1 MDEALKSCMGDK
13 LRELRAKHPEM
24 GREQQLAIALS
35 ECGGAKAEDVAA
47 LYDEIAG
54 AEVVVDA
61 SAFAYLSLAADPA
74 LIGVQ
79 DSLRALFPADADID
93 WQLPA
98 TFHITLAF
106 CMRASDTQIRQAAT
120 AVQAVPLSVR
130 GTRLGVFEN
139 GDERALHIE
148 VEPTDDLKALQAALY
163 EGFATLGAE
172 MSEFSAP
179 DAYKPHITLAYL
191 PAGIE
196 VPDAPVDVSIL
207 ANRVVYGRDLYKPYV
222 EITLPSAIKSA
233 DRLIAFGGAA
243 KALDGVPGMV
253 GGYLVEFGDMGVRD
267 LQRERFVTDTDF
279 ALDWYG
285 ERPLLFH
292 HGLNDSVGTE
302 KVGTIKAL
310 RRDDKGLWLEA
321 ILDERNEYVEYVRK
335 LVDMGVLG
343 LSAGSLPHLV
353 RVDGDGTIKRFPI
366 VEGSL
371 THTPADPRTRV
382 MSLKT
387 FLSDA
392 ATQTLPEPT
401 GQGAMTPAIEVT
413 QSDAPVSKPD
423 EPAPI
428 DQPEP
433 EEKQRMDAQKLIA
446 LLESM
451 GLILTDE
458 QKAKLAAEFGGDALS
473 MANMPA
479 EQMKAAVDAAVLK
492 AFTLL
497 QDQQGVQDAFKASIQ
512 SRINSGQPQSR
523 VTNST
528 PQGRGQITDV
538 HDMRFHHLKAQDL
551 VFGAHVLR
559 MARKAGLS
567 EYGVSETFL
576 RAAADKA
583 LKAAD
588 HANGGY
594 GDGYALK
601 SAIKA
606 DEVFSSNLTN
616 YGQNW
621 VGAAY
626 ETQMW
631 ETVRE
636 APIYKALIDMGV
648 MEVEIPQGFN
658 SIYIPTEGTDPTF
671 YSLAELNDETSD
683 ERLPIT
689 GKSSNLTATRRQ
701 LTPGFIG
708 ARVSFTD
715 VMEEDSLIPVLPF
728 LRNKLEMRGQEIIE
742 YLMINGDTETGSTN
756 INYDGSAVSAL
767 VDAKGRGPVY
777 AAMDGFLKLALVTTT
792 ALSRDGSMFDET
804 DYMSTL
810 KLLPKPMQS
819 ALERLAFIADG
830 STYLATVDFAVNKTV
845 DVRGGAATIV
855 NGRVDG
861 MYGIKLFRSGQ
872 MDLADTDG
880 KITYNAA
887 GTKGRLLLVRPDQWA
902 LGRKREMRTEVARDI
917 DAQATV
923 VVTTMRFGM
932 TYRSATGG
940 AAVSFDLSV

>member
-1 MDEALKSCMGDK
+1 MDEDELIEPAQGD
-13 LRELRAKHPEM
+13 ATPEATNEPAQ
-24 GREQQLAIALS
+24 G
-35 ECGGAKAEDVAA
+35 DT
-47 LYDEIAG
+47 
-54 AEVVVDA
+54 

-79 DSLRALFPADADID
+79 DGLRALFPADVEID

-106 CMRASDTQIRQAAT
+106 CMRASDTQVRQAAT
-120 AVQAVPLSVR
+120 AVQAIPFTVR
-130 GTRLGVFEN
+130 GTSFGVFEN
-139 GDERALHIE
+139 GDERALHVE
-148 VEPTDDLKALQAALY
+148 VEPTDDLKALQAAIY

-196 VPDAPVDVSIL
+196 VPDAPVEVSIL

-222 EITLPSAIKSA
+222 EITLPSAIKSD
-233 DRLIAFGGAA
+233 DRLIAFGGAV
-243 KALDGVPGMV
+243 KALDGVPGLV

-292 HGLNDSVGTE
+292 HGLNDAVGTE
-302 KVGTIKAL
+302 KVGMIKAL

-387 FLSDA
+387 FLSDVA
-392 ATQTLPEPT
+392 AMPLPEPT
-401 GQGAMTPAIEVT
+401 GQGAITPAIEVT
-413 QSDAPVSKPD
+413 QSQAPVSEPD
-423 EPAPI
+423 DPAPI
-428 DQPEP
+428 DHPET
-433 EEKQRMDAQKLIA
+433 EEKPRMDAQKLIA

-451 GLILTDE
+451 GITLSDE
-458 QKAKLAAEFGGDALS
+458 QKAKLAAEFGGDAL
-473 MANMPA
+473 NMTGMPP
-479 EQMKAAVDAAVLK
+479 EEMKAAVDAAVLK

-497 QDQQGVQDAFKASIQ
+497 QDQQAVQDAFKASIQ
-512 SRINSGQPQSR
+512 NRISGGQPQSR
-523 VTNST
+523 VTPST
-528 PQGRGQITDV
+528 PQGRGQITNV
-538 HDMRFHHLKAQDL
+538 RDMRFHHLKAQDL

-559 MARKAGLS
+559 LAHKAGLS
-567 EYGVSETFL
+567 DGGVSETFL
-576 RAAADKA
+576 KAAADKT
-583 LKAAD
+583 LKAAEY
-588 HANGGY
+588 ANGGY
-594 GDGYALK
+594 GDGFAIK

-606 DEVFSSNLTN
+606 DEIFSSNLAN

-626 ETQMW
+626 ETQLW
-631 ETVRE
+631 EAVRE
-636 APIYKALIDMGV
+636 APIYQALINMGV
-648 MEVEIPQGFN
+648 MEIEVPQGFN

-671 YSLAELNDETSD
+671 YSLAQLNDETSD

-689 GKSSNLTATRRQ
+689 GKSSNVTATQRQ

-708 ARVSFTD
+708 ARVSFSD
-715 VMEEDSLIPVLPF
+715 IMEEDSLIPVLPF
-728 LRNKLEMRGQEIIE
+728 LRNKLEVRGQEVIE

-777 AAMDGFLKLALVTTT
+777 TALDGFLKLALVTTT
-792 ALSRDGSMFDET
+792 ALSREGGAFDET
-804 DYMSTL
+804 DYLQTL
-810 KLLPKPMQS
+810 KLLPKAQQA
-819 ALERLAFIADG
+819 ALERLAFVADG
-830 STYLATVDFAVNKTV
+830 NTYLSTVDFSVNKTV
-845 DVRGGAATIV
+845 DVRGGSATIV
-855 NGRVDG
+855 NGVVER

-872 MDLADTDG
+872 MDLTDTDG

-902 LGRKREMRTEVARDI
+902 IGRKRDMRTEVARDI

-932 TYRSATGG
+932 TYRGATGG
-940 AAVSFDLSV
+940 AAVSYNLSI